1 MSTPKVLLVTGATG
15 NQGGAT
21 IDALVKSPSKSDFQ
35 ILGVTRDANSA
46 GAKKL
51 ASKSPLIKVI
61 QGSYD
66 DIPALFKT
74 ARDVT
79 GQPVWGV
86 FSVQVAMGKGASPEK
101 EEKQGKALVDES
113 IKQGVKHFVQSSVD
127 RGGDEKSWTDPTN
140 VPHFASKHNIEIH
153 LRDEAAKAGGTMEW
167 TILRPTAFMENWG
180 PGIPSKIFF
189 AALRESLG
197 PSKSLQVVSTVDI
210 GYFAAQAFINPHEYS
225 GKAIGLAGDELT
237 FPQIE
242 EAFKRVTGSGSGATY
257 GFIGKGLMWGV
268 RELGVMMEWFR
279 TDGYRADILPLK
291 KKNPELLDF
300 ETWLGTSS
308 GWAKK

>member
-1 MSTPKVLLVTGATG
+1 MSTQKVLLITGATG

-21 IDALVKSPSKSDFQ
+21 IDALVKSPSKSEFQ

-46 GAKKL
+46 SAKKL

-74 ARDVT
+74 AREVT

-113 IKQGVKHFVQSSVD
+113 IKQGVKHFVQASVD
-127 RGGDEKSWTDPTN
+127 RGGDEKSWTDPTK
-140 VPHFASKHNIEIH
+140 VPHFASKHNIEMH
-153 LRDEAAKAGGTMEW
+153 LRDEAAKAGGSMEW
-167 TILRPTAFMENWG
+167 TVLRPTAFMENFV
-180 PGIPSKIFF
+180 PGIPSKLFF

-197 PSKSLQVVSTVDI
+197 PNKPLQLVSTVDI
-210 GYFAAQAFINPHEYS
+210 GFFAAQAFINPHQYS
-225 GKAIGLAGDELT
+225 GKAIALAGDELT
-237 FPQIE
+237 FPQIDE
-242 EAFKRVTGSGSGATY
+242 TFKKVTGSGSGATY
-257 GFIGKGLMWGV
+257 GFLGKGLLWGV
-268 RELGVMMEWFR
+268 SELGVMMKWFE
-279 TDGYRADILPLK
+279 TDGYAADIPALK
-291 KKNPELLDF
+291 KTDPELLNF
-300 ETWLGTSS
+300 ETWLGTRS